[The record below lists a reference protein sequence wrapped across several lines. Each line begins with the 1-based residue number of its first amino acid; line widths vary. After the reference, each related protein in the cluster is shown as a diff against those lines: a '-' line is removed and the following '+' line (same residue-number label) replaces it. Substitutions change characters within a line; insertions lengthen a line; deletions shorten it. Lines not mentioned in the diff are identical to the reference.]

1 MPFIKPA
8 DQQMLRE
15 HFAERLESAVTITY
29 FTQRQS
35 MLIVP
40 SHECEYCEATRELL
54 EELVALAPD
63 KLHLEVKDFVGDEAE
78 AQQHGIA
85 RIPAFVLDGQAKG
98 TVRYFGVPAGYEFS
112 GLIED
117 LLAVST
123 GKTQLRPVTDTK
135 PASVVGE
142 SHAARAGEA
151 SLAPTPQ
158 YSNNWLR
165 FGMRRRSPRFR
176 RICTSRSS

>member
-15 HFAERLESAVTITY
+15 LFAERLEGEVTITY

-54 EELVALAPD
+54 EELVSLAPEN
-63 KLHLEVKDFVGDEAE
+63 LHLEIKDFVSDEAE
-78 AQQHGIA
+78 ARQLGIT
-85 RIPAFVLDGQAKG
+85 RIPAFVLSGQAKG
-98 TVRYFGVPAGYEFS
+98 KMRYFGVPAGYEFS
-112 GLIED
+112 GLIDD

-123 GKTQLRPVTDTK
+123 GKTELRPETEQALAMIHQDLHLQVFVT
-135 PASVVGE
+135 
-142 SHAARAGEA
+142 
-151 SLAPTPQ
+151 PT
-158 YSNNWLR
+158 
-165 FGMRRRSPRFR
+165 
-176 RICTSRSS
+176 